1 MLPKFLTG
9 FGIFV
14 VYYVIIVF
22 LFLIIRALFHPPREL
37 FRKMLHI
44 MCAMSIFIVLHEFDT
59 WYLAIL
65 NLAIFSLALYPII
78 SYLERFPKVMEV
90 LVQRKSGEIRSS
102 LVLVYVAMS
111 ILIVIFW
118 GWLGEQWKYIIVA
131 SIMAWGFG
139 DSLAALVGKAYGK
152 NKIKSR
158 FTDGKKTVE
167 GTTTM
172 SFAAFIAV
180 FVVLLIYT
188 SFPWYLC
195 LLAASIVAPI
205 SALVELISH
214 HGFDTIT
221 VPLSAAVSLYFIM
234 ILFSFMGIKNV

>member
-1 MLPKFLTG
+1 MLPRFLTG

-14 VYYVIIVF
+14 VYYIIVVF
-22 LFLIIRALFHPPREL
+22 LFLVIRALFHPPREL

-44 MCAMSIFIVLHEFDT
+44 MCAMSIFIILHEFDT

-65 NLAIFSLALYPII
+65 NLAIFTLLLYPII
-78 SYLERFPKVMEV
+78 GYLERFPKIMEV
-90 LVQRKSGEIRSS
+90 LVQRKSGEIRWS
-102 LVLVYVAMS
+102 LVLIYVAMS

-118 GWLGEQWKYIIVA
+118 GWLGEQWKYIITA

-152 NKIKSR
+152 NIVKSR
-158 FTDGKKTVE
+158 YTDGKKTVE
-167 GTTTM
+167 GTITM
-172 SFAAFIAV
+172 FLAAFIAI
-180 FVVLLIYT
+180 FIVLLIST

-205 SALVELISH
+205 CALVELISH

-221 VPLSAAVSLYFIM
+221 VPLSVAVPLYFIM
-234 ILFSFMGIKNV
+234 VLFSFMGV